1 VLAHIFAH
9 PPGRGVGSA
18 LLQQAKER
26 RPGGFRP
33 WVFQR
38 NEGARRFYERHG
50 LRLAALTDGAGNEE
64 REPDAR
70 YEWRP

>member
-1 VLAHIFAH
+1 MSARLRWSRRRSA
-9 PPGRGVGSA
+9 GRA
-18 LLQQAKER
+18 AFHL
-26 RPGGFRP
+26 